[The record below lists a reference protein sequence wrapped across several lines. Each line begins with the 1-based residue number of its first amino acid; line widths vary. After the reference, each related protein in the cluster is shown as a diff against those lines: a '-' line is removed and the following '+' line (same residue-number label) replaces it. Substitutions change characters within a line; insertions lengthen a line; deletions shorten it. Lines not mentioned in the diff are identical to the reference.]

1 MISVFHARNLASLFD
16 MTSSLL
22 YPSLSFLSQHQQSK
36 SKSSR
41 LSCPITERS
50 NQATTMAPDC
60 HDNRVVDNANTNVKR
75 KSNNNDA
82 ERVAEQ
88 EPPSSSVSSLSVVT
102 GNRPVATMGVGIGV
116 DFVQTAKSNSNS
128 KSPRS
133 PDSTRTT
140 TTTTTTRAAT
150 TAKTTNSNETTTG
163 QRLDFIGTTN
173 AVKKLFSMSLDV
185 QQQQQQ
191 QHTKRNAKKPTLLAV
206 HNFDGTLI
214 IDDAEDE
221 SNYEFFQSNNNN
233 NKSND
238 GGGEGDYYDSMN
250 PDHWYRDEKNS
261 DASQSTTTLLPPSSQ
276 SLALALSPPILAD
289 NRIEQQRQRQ
299 PQRDQLSKDAISMLS
314 NIVAQSTAL
323 TSTSASDHHH
333 QSSSQQQQPSSSA
346 LLAPPKA
353 PREYVQWKFQDLNM
367 LLGHDGLVVR
377 PTTTNTASSSSAAND
392 NNSEASA
399 EGGGIAVRVE
409 DVRFLRS
416 VWEAFQRQQMQQQQQ
431 IQQQQQQQ
439 SFLGSASTN
448 ARSYAQ
454 ALLQERESEKE
465 SENESKELT
474 NTTSAVV
481 AAVAAINESKS
492 TTTINDPQK
501 DVAGAVANP
510 NGIEKKQR
518 KRGFSEVPLQTCIVP
533 FPRPL
538 GGKLYSPLDSSSPSP
553 LSTGASS
560 SSRSVHTIESSSSP
574 ALSIVLDAYLDNLM
588 ANVPQLALCLEEKG
602 LIQSVKMLPTEEIP
616 SMMLHPSTLD
626 TSHPLDVLPSR
637 GGGSG
642 GGFGGNPT
650 DGGNNNNT
658 APAQQRVHRHHRRN
672 RSGSV
677 SGSKLEET
685 MFSPQIM
692 EMNASALLR
701 FLKTNCT
708 RNHATYLLRHEG
720 LDETAA
726 AAAAACGDGTSPPP
740 QNIQLYDI
748 SSISTQKQ
756 KKWIWWLATMSYR
769 FALRLRHLETSSE
782 ASSFPPR
789 PSGTILSESQKRAI
803 RDRQRSLFQQ
813 TLDLL
818 QDLMD
823 IDGNAHE
830 SMVASVRE
838 HMADTYLSSVAASG
852 GGVDLGET
860 TFSAENSEFKSK
872 SKSPRKQSIS
882 EFSPSP
888 SPPVVTATISATASG
903 VSPPSSSSSSFVP
916 TKNSPHQLPN
926 SENAPAMPLSDVST
940 SNPERRHRQPYADV
954 SVDALN
960 KAQDHLVRGIK
971 TLSTLFERNI
981 EERRLYQETQ
991 KLEEEAAWKR
1001 SRRRPRKQRGSVEN
1015 EAGSAKISSKDRQ
1028 EEKDD
1033 DGRIPKLSP
1042 AMILQLF
1049 GMNFKLVNISLRL
1062 AEHHLGNYYSSSAM
1076 QALRTAARRLNDAAR
1091 LLDYCSSNTGTRVRS
1106 KEDENEKRNES
1117 SLQLQYIWLL
1127 EHCGH
1132 FARSFASD
1140 ELWRD
1145 RGHASGED
1153 VISVLSDV
1161 ENVFAES
1168 RKPIGGNYN
1177 DDGEGEME
1185 MESQFWKMVRMDV
1198 LLKKSKG
1205 RISLQSLSGIV
1216 APFQMNASQT
1226 EKAIE
1231 AAKQVLAKEK
1241 VLRRERR
1248 RVLVASCVSYSRAI
1262 TAFQFTVKT
1271 SDSTD
1276 QAPEKLV
1283 LLNLLCQRLGDACN
1297 ETGKVLLA
1305 ALRTLLVNNQGS
1317 KKKNDASQLAAEALL
1332 DSAEFWFTQG
1342 LEAFEACRD
1351 TRNLAL
1357 LRCNLCQSFKLR
1369 ANSGFSK
1376 RDDSS
1381 SSSSSSK
1388 HAENCLQ
1395 MAADQ
1400 LVKAHVDLSQ
1410 RDVDPQT
1417 WDMVSEELAATFLV
1431 LGVRRRQSLLGSG
1444 NAPVIFQVMRLSPG
1458 EERSIVDPMERALKI
1473 YEQSDN
1479 EHQGAAVHYQLAL
1492 TFSKLWTC
1500 QLNESNTRKK
1510 LSKAFGHYSSAFDYF
1525 STHSRGNEPT
1535 FCLLC
1540 LDLASLYA
1548 AIPGE
1553 EGLMKSLG
1561 CCLDCC
1567 DTFSVEAMQLSSS
1580 NTGRSFST
1588 AKSKADWY
1596 DKMETIAQSVDDR
1609 VFKLLRSLV
1618 KVDPVRYKD
1627 MYREGLTAKMV
1638 RNVPDENEEFDRNP
1652 KSSAILALHEV
1663 LLAIKKMYGVIVS
1676 KS

>member
-1 MISVFHARNLASLFD
+1 
-16 MTSSLL
+16 
-22 YPSLSFLSQHQQSK
+22 
-36 SKSSR
+36 
-41 LSCPITERS
+41 
-50 NQATTMAPDC
+50 MAQDY
-60 HDNRVVDNANTNVKR
+60 HDNRVVDNANT
-75 KSNNNDA
+75 SNKND
-82 ERVAEQ
+82 EEQ

-102 GNRPVATMGVGIGV
+102 GNRPVATMN
-116 DFVQTAKSNSNS
+116 SNSNS
-128 KSPRS
+128 KS

-140 TTTTTTRAAT
+140 TTRAGAT
-150 TAKTTNSNETTTG
+150 SAKTTNHNESTTG
-163 QRLDFIGTTN
+163 QQRLDFIGTTN

-185 QQQQQQ
+185 QQQ

-221 SNYEFFQSNNNN
+221 SNYEFFQSNNN
-233 NKSND
+233 KGND
-238 GGGEGDYYDSMN
+238 GGGESNYYDDDGGYNNSMN
-250 PDHWYRDEKNS
+250 PDHWYRDGKNS
-261 DASQSTTTLLPPSSQ
+261 DTSQSTTTLLPPSSQ
-276 SLALALSPPILAD
+276 SLALALSP
-289 NRIEQQRQRQ
+289 
-299 PQRDQLSKDAISMLS
+299 QRDQLSTDAISMLS
-314 NIVAQSTAL
+314 NIVSQSTAL
-323 TSTSASDHHH
+323 TTTSGSDHHH
-333 QSSSQQQQPSSSA
+333 PDQSSSTQHQQQPSPSSA
-346 LLAPPKA
+346 LLSPPKV

-377 PTTTNTASSSSAAND
+377 PTTPATPTSSSSSTAND
-392 NNSEASA
+392 TNSEASA
-399 EGGGIAVRVE
+399 GGGGIAVRVE

-416 VWEAFQRQQMQQQQQ
+416 VWETFQRQQMQQKQQ
-431 IQQQQQQQ
+431 IQMQQQQHQALLK
-439 SFLGSASTN
+439 STSTN

-454 ALLQERESEKE
+454 ALLQERESENENAIENEKE
-465 SENESKELT
+465 SAVSGSKELT
-474 NTTSAVV
+474 NTTSAEG
-481 AAVAAINESKS
+481 AAAINV
-492 TTTINDPQK
+492 NDPQK
-501 DVAGAVANP
+501 KNVEGAVAISNP
-510 NGIEKKQR
+510 SGTEKKPP
-518 KRGFSEVPLQTCIVP
+518 KSGFTEVPLQTCIEP
-533 FPRPL
+533 FPGPL
-538 GGKLYSPLDSSSPSP
+538 GGKLSSPLEYSSSPSSP
-553 LSTGASS
+553 S
-560 SSRSVHTIESSSSP
+560 SSRSSVHTTAIESSPSSSP

-626 TSHPLDVLPSR
+626 TSRPLDVLPSR

-642 GGFGGNPT
+642 GGNPT
-650 DGGNNNNT
+650 DGGSSNNC
-658 APAQQRVHRHHRRN
+658 RHHRRRS

-720 LDETAA
+720 LDETATA
-726 AAAAACGDGTSPPP
+726 AAAAAAAGGDGTSPPVP

-782 ASSFPPR
+782 ASASFPPG

-852 GGVDLGET
+852 GVDFVET
-860 TFSAENSEFKSK
+860 TFSAKTTR
-872 SKSPRKQSIS
+872 PRKLSIS
-882 EFSPSP
+882 ELSPSP
-888 SPPVVTATISATASG
+888 SPPVVTATISAKASAG
-903 VSPPSSSSSSFVP
+903 SPPSSSSSFVP

-926 SENAPAMPLSDVST
+926 SENAPAIPLSDDGT
-940 SNPERRHRQPYADV
+940 CNPEKRHRQPYAAV

-960 KAQDHLVRGIK
+960 KAQDHLVQGIK
-971 TLSTLFERNI
+971 TLSTLFERDI
-981 EERRLYQETQ
+981 EERRLHRETK

-1001 SRRRPRKQRGSVEN
+1001 SRRRPRKQRGFPKN
-1015 EAGSAKISSKDRQ
+1015 ETGSAKHSNKDHQ
-1028 EEKDD
+1028 EEKDEE
-1033 DGRIPKLSP
+1033 RIPRLSP
-1042 AMILQLF
+1042 AMVLQLF

-1062 AEHHLGNYYSSSAM
+1062 VEHHLGNYYSSSAM

-1091 LLDYCSSNTGTRVRS
+1091 LLASKMESN
-1106 KEDENEKRNES
+1106 EDENEERNES

-1127 EHCGH
+1127 EHCGL

-1177 DDGEGEME
+1177 EDGEEE
-1185 MESQFWKMVRMDV
+1185 MESQFWEMVRMDV

-1216 APFQMNASQT
+1216 APFQMNASQA
-1226 EKAIE
+1226 EKAVE
-1231 AAKQVLAKEK
+1231 AAKKVLAKEK

-1283 LLNLLCQRLGDACN
+1283 LLNLLRQRLGDACN

-1317 KKKNDASQLAAEALL
+1317 KKKKDDASQLAAEALL

-1342 LEAFEACRD
+1342 LEAFEACND

-1388 HAENCLQ
+1388 HAEDCLQ

-1400 LVKAHVDLSQ
+1400 LVQAHVDLGQ

-1479 EHQGAAVHYQLAL
+1479 AHQGAAVHYQLAL

-1567 DTFSVEAMQLSSS
+1567 DTFSVKAMQVSSS
-1580 NTGRSFST
+1580 NKGTV
-1588 AKSKADWY
+1588 KSKADWY

-1618 KVDPVRYKD
+1618 KADPVRYKD

-1638 RNVPDENEEFDRNP
+1638 RNVPDEQEEFDRNP
-1652 KSSAILALHEV
+1652 KSSALLALHEV
-1663 LLAIKKMYGVIVS
+1663 LLAIKKKYGVIVS

>member
-1 MISVFHARNLASLFD
+1 
-16 MTSSLL
+16 
-22 YPSLSFLSQHQQSK
+22 
-36 SKSSR
+36 
-41 LSCPITERS
+41 
-50 NQATTMAPDC
+50 MAPDY
-60 HDNRVVDNANTNVKR
+60 HDTRVVDNTNTNTNTNANAKTKTNVKR
-75 KSNNNDA
+75 KSSNNNA
-82 ERVAEQ
+82 ELFAEEQ
-88 EPPSSSVSSLSVVT
+88 PPSSSMSSLSVVN
-102 GNRPVATMGVGIGV
+102 GNQPVATMGI
-116 DFVQTAKSNSNS
+116 DFQAANSNSDSTSNS
-128 KSPRS
+128 KSS
-133 PDSTRTT
+133 PLSSDA
-140 TTTTTTRAAT
+140 TRAAT
-150 TAKTTNSNETTTG
+150 TTAKTANRNEAE

-185 QQQQQQ
+185 QQQQQHQ
-191 QHTKRNAKKPTLLAV
+191 QQNTDRKAKKPTLLAV

-221 SNYEFFQSNNNN
+221 SNYEFFQSNNN
-233 NKSND
+233 KSND
-238 GGGEGDYYDSMN
+238 DGGECNYCDYNDDYN
-250 PDHWYRDEKNS
+250 NS
-261 DASQSTTTLLPPSSQ
+261 TNTSQSTTTLLPSLNQ
-276 SLALALSPPILAD
+276 SLTLALSPQILAD
-289 NRIEQQRQRQ
+289 NRIEQQL
-299 PQRDQLSKDAISMLS
+299 QRDQQLSKDAMSMLS
-314 NIVAQSTAL
+314 NIVAQSTAVTI
-323 TSTSASDHHH
+323 TSTSDHHH
-333 QSSSQQQQPSSSA
+333 QQQQQQKQSSSAA

-377 PTTTNTASSSSAAND
+377 PTATTPTSSSSSTAND
-392 NNSEASA
+392 ANSEASVG
-399 EGGGIAVRVE
+399 GGGIAVRVE

-416 VWEAFQRQQMQQQQQ
+416 VWETFQRQQMQQQQQ
-431 IQQQQQQQ
+431 QIHVQQQQYQHQA
-439 SFLGSASTN
+439 FLKSTSTTT
-448 ARSYAQ
+448 RSYAQ
-454 ALLQERESEKE
+454 ALLQERESE
-465 SENESKELT
+465 SENAIENENESAVSGSKELT
-474 NTTSAVV
+474 NTTSVELA
-481 AAVAAINESKS
+481 AAINV
-492 TTTINDPQK
+492 NDPQK
-501 DVAGAVANP
+501 KNVEIASAVTVSNP
-510 NGIEKKQR
+510 NGTEIKSPKS
-518 KRGFSEVPLQTCIVP
+518 GFTDVPLQTCIVP
-533 FPRPL
+533 FPGPL
-538 GGKLYSPLDSSSPSP
+538 GGKLSSPLEYLSCPPSPNSTGGDSSGSSKSSVHPTTAVESSP
-553 LSTGASS
+553 L
-560 SSRSVHTIESSSSP
+560 SSP

-626 TSHPLDVLPSR
+626 TSRPLDVLPSR
-637 GGGSG
+637 GGRST
-642 GGFGGNPT
+642 GGNPA
-650 DGGNNNNT
+650 DGSNNNN
-658 APAQQRVHRHHRRN
+658 HRHHRRRS

-720 LDETAA
+720 LDEAA
-726 AAAAACGDGTSPPP
+726 AAAAGGDGASPPVP

-782 ASSFPPR
+782 ASSSSFPPGS
-789 PSGTILSESQKRAI
+789 SGTILSESQKRAI

-838 HMADTYLSSVAASG
+838 HMADTYLSSVATSG
-852 GGVDLGET
+852 DVDLAET
-860 TFSAENSEFKSK
+860 TFSAESSEFNSK
-872 SKSPRKQSIS
+872 TTRRRKLSIS
-882 EFSPSP
+882 ELSPSP
-888 SPPVVTATISATASG
+888 SPPVVTATISATASVG
-903 VSPPSSSSSSFVP
+903 SPPSSSSFVP
-916 TKNSPHQLPN
+916 TKNSAHQLPN
-926 SENAPAMPLSDVST
+926 SENAPTIPLSDGST
-940 SNPERRHRQPYADV
+940 GNPGRRHRQPYAAL

-960 KAQDHLVRGIK
+960 KAQDHLIQGIK
-971 TLSTLFERNI
+971 ILSTLFERDI
-981 EERRLYQETQ
+981 EERRLHRETKQ
-991 KLEEEAAWKR
+991 LEEEAASKR
-1001 SRRRPRKQRGSVEN
+1001 SRRRPRKKSGFPEN
-1015 EAGSAKISSKDRQ
+1015 EKGSTKHSSKDHQ
-1028 EEKDD
+1028 EENDD
-1033 DGRIPKLSP
+1033 DERIPRLSP
-1042 AMILQLF
+1042 AMVLQLF

-1062 AEHHLGNYYSSSAM
+1062 VEHHLGNYYSSSAM

-1091 LLDYCSSNTGTRVRS
+1091 LLDYCSSNTVTS
-1106 KEDENEKRNES
+1106 KKENKEDKNEKRNE

-1161 ENVFAES
+1161 ENVFVDS

-1177 DDGEGEME
+1177 EDGEEEEE
-1185 MESQFWKMVRMDV
+1185 MESQFSKMVRMDV
-1198 LLKKSKG
+1198 LLKKSRG
-1205 RISLQSLSGIV
+1205 RISLQFLSGVV
-1216 APFQMNASQT
+1216 APFQMNADRG

-1231 AAKQVLAKEK
+1231 AAKKVLGKEK

-1271 SDSTD
+1271 SDSTN

-1283 LLNLLCQRLGDACN
+1283 LLNLLRQRLGDACN

-1305 ALRTLLVNNQGS
+1305 ALRILLVNNQGS
-1317 KKKNDASQLAAEALL
+1317 KKKKDDASQLAAEALL

-1342 LEAFEACRD
+1342 LDAFEACND

-1381 SSSSSSK
+1381 PSSSSN
-1388 HAENCLQ
+1388 HAEDCLQ

-1400 LVKAHVDLSQ
+1400 LMQAHVDLGQ
-1410 RDVDPQT
+1410 KDVDPHT

-1431 LGVRRRQSLLGSG
+1431 LGVRRRQSLLGNG
-1444 NAPVIFQVMRLSPG
+1444 NTPVIFQVMRLSPG

-1473 YEQSDN
+1473 YEHSDN
-1479 EHQGAAVHYQLAL
+1479 AHQGAAVHYQLAL

-1567 DTFSVEAMQLSSS
+1567 DTFSVEAMQVSSS
-1580 NTGRSFST
+1580 NKGTV
-1588 AKSKADWY
+1588 KSKADWY

-1638 RNVPDENEEFDRNP
+1638 HNVPDEHEEVDRNP
-1652 KSSAILALHEV
+1652 KSSALLALHEV
-1663 LLAIKKMYGVIVS
+1663 LLAIKKLYGVIVC